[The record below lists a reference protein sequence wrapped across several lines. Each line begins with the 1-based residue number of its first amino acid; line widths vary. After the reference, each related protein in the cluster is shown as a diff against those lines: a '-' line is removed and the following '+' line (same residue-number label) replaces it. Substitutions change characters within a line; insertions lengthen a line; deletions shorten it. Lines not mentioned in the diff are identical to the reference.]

1 MYERI
6 TKNEERLDNI
16 LISINE
22 LERAINKFKKQKNN
36 IRLLNNYYG
45 SKNWFKDKETYESN
59 QIEHIKA
66 GVLSED
72 AVWNMNEDINYLL
85 EKMQEIINMYKKED

>member
-1 MYERI
+1 MINRI